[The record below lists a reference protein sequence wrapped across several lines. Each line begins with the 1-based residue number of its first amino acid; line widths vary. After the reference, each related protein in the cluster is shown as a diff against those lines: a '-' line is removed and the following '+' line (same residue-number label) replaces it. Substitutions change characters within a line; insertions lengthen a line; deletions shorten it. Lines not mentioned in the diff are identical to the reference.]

1 MRGAKK
7 VTVAATAF
15 GAILAGSTIDRLI
28 VQIPALQEM
37 GPVQWAEF
45 SRRADLSKRGLAFY
59 PFIGVGHAALSIAS
73 AIAEP
78 RNRAAKVAA
87 ALAIGGMITTAKAA
101 PIMLGVRKLGD
112 DEAALEQAMHGFVFW
127 SAIRAVCQVGAFAAN
142 VTALIR

>member
-45 SRRADLSKRGLAFY
+45 SRRCARWERSPL
-59 PFIGVGHAALSIAS
+59 
-73 AIAEP
+73 
-78 RNRAAKVAA
+78 
-87 ALAIGGMITTAKAA
+87 T
-101 PIMLGVRKLGD
+101 
-112 DEAALEQAMHGFVFW
+112 
-127 SAIRAVCQVGAFAAN
+127 
-142 VTALIR
+142 

>member
-59 PFIGVGHAALSIAS
+59 PFIGIGH
-73 AIAEP
+73 
-78 RNRAAKVAA
+78 AAKVAA

-101 PIMLGVRKLGD
+101 PIMLGVRKVGD
-112 DEAALEQAMHGFVFW
+112 DEAALEQAMRGFVFW